1 MNKNQQKGNKMNTQE
16 IEALYALMMAKLA
29 TPVNWSANVQDQ
41 HNAVDADNAAYAAIF
56 TN

>member
-1 MNKNQQKGNKMNTQE
+1 MNTQE